1 MAIAFGILEMT
12 CLPMDKRNAEEER
25 LEVLGAVPQA
35 DENSLDSQLSL
46 RPANCPSEDQVLV
59 FRVGTP
65 S

>member
-35 DENSLDSQLSL
+35 DENSLASQSVEPEACKLSI
-46 RPANCPSEDQVLV
+46 
-59 FRVGTP
+59 
-65 S
+65 